1 MRNKIIAL
9 LALSGVAGCSSAPKS
24 ERIVYVEQPST
35 TQYVQPTT
43 HVSSQTNQVR
53 AQSNASLEQAK
64 TVCETTAMRQNAIDY
79 DNTNDI
85 VRIMTVQDST
95 DNSRLVSEVEVDC
108 RDYFLRKSLSPSDS
122 NLVKA
127 STVVTEYPSETR
139 RSTRTLNQRHTYIVQ
154 RGDTVWGIAR
164 EHCTSAKA
172 ISRLNG
178 LGSGNTIDIGQRLEL
193 PEEDC

>member
-1 MRNKIIAL
+1 MKNKITAL
-9 LALSGVAGCSSAPKS
+9 LALSLISGCSSIPKN
-24 ERIVYVEQPST
+24 ERVVYVEKTPT

-43 HVSSQTNQVR
+43 HVSSNVNQVR
-53 AQSNASLEQAK
+53 AHSNASSEQAK
-64 TVCETTAMRQNAIDY
+64 TVCETAAMRQNAVDY

-178 LGSGNTIDIGQRLEL
+178 LGSGNTIDIGQRLKL
-193 PEEDC
+193 PDEDC